1 MCRFFNGLSLN
12 NGGLVPN
19 AAKSIKMEVGWSVLT
34 TSGHPF
40 VIDPDCHGLH
50 RYQMVFLMYIS
61 ADEGETGIV
70 QLAEQLK
77 STKYSHNVSFSDAD
91 KSAGYANAKGDL
103 SEVFLEKET
112 YSAFVKLHIEQGVSI
127 DVVTAIAAPASIK
140 VTFEGNGGH
149 AGAALMPKISIE
161 FLVVRVQNHLC
172 TGCSAELMYV
182 LEPTKKVAAVK
193 LIDDWLMILFL
204 SFFTPSKLIENGI
217 MICF

>member
-1 MCRFFNGLSLN
+1 MTSINYVAERSGFKPQRSLEVIIFTSEEPTRFG
-12 NGGLVPN
+12 
-19 AAKSIKMEVGWSVLT
+19 
-34 TSGHPF
+34 
-40 VIDPDCHGLH
+40 
-50 RYQMVFLMYIS
+50 IS
-61 ADEGETGIV
+61 CLGSRLLAGIV

>member
-19 AAKSIKMEVGWSVLT
+19 AAKSIKMEVGWSGFKPQRSLEVIIF
-34 TSGHPF
+34 TSEEPTRFG
-40 VIDPDCHGLH
+40 
-50 RYQMVFLMYIS
+50 IS
-61 ADEGETGIV
+61 CLGSRLLAGIV

>member
-19 AAKSIKMEVGWSVLT
+19 AAKSIKMEVGWSGFKPQRSLEVIMF
-34 TSGHPF
+34 TSEEPTRFG
-40 VIDPDCHGLH
+40 
-50 RYQMVFLMYIS
+50 IS
-61 ADEGETGIV
+61 CLGSRLLAGIV

-103 SEVFLEKET
+103 SEVFLEKEI
-112 YSAFVKLHIEQGVSI
+112 YSAFVKLHIEQGPILEKSVSI

-149 AGAALMPKISIE
+149 AGAALMPK
-161 FLVVRVQNHLC
+161 R
-172 TGCSAELMYV
+172 
-182 LEPTKKVAAVK
+182 
-193 LIDDWLMILFL
+193 
-204 SFFTPSKLIENGI
+204 
-217 MICF
+217 